1 MTEKVSTKKN
11 MNEKDTVIEE
21 TTVRQ
26 TAETVKKIYIGPS
39 VPRTNLCNARILEG
53 TEEQI
58 ADFLKE
64 YEEKYP
70 EVKFLLATP
79 ENLSTMSKQAKTKGN
94 ILHKYYQDMA
104 AKAVVE
110 RKKV

>member
-1 MTEKVSTKKN
+1 

-39 VPRTNLCNARILEG
+39 IPRTNLCYARILEG

-58 ADFLKE
+58 AAFLTE

-79 ENLSTMSKQAKTKGN
+79 DNLSSMINKSQTKGN

-110 RKKV
+110 RKEG